1 MVAIL
6 EVVEVAA
13 KEVLS
18 LVKPQFSQFIDTLAL
33 TLFQCDHLVDHR
45 LGTQIIGK
53 HRPQKFTVHWILNAR
68 HTAKV

>member
-18 LVKPQFSQFIDTLAL
+18 LVKPQFSQFVDTLAL
-33 TLFQCDHLVDHR
+33 TLLQCDHLVDNR
-45 LGTQIIGK
+45 L
-53 HRPQKFTVHWILNAR
+53 RPQKFTVHWLNA
-68 HTAKV
+68 